1 MFIVNY
7 IEIYK
12 VLQFLFIRYLNL
24 TNVLWMQAFG
34 TTETYV
40 WSVRAQAIKKI
51 LDHAITLDDL
61 DSPPPELSEIT
72 KKKGMP
78 KVSPVKHFA
87 FKQKEKEKEK
97 GSPQKSRGT
106 KIIFVSKTKGGEK
119 RKEDEKM
126 DKKQKDV

>member
-1 MFIVNY
+1 
-7 IEIYK
+7 
-12 VLQFLFIRYLNL
+12 
-24 TNVLWMQAFG
+24 MQEFG

-51 LDHAITLDDL
+51 LDNAITPDDP
-61 DSPPPELSEIT
+61 DSPPPKLSEIT

-78 KVSPVKHFA
+78 KLSPVKHFA

-97 GSPQKSRGT
+97 GSPQKSRGP

-119 RKEDEKM
+119 RKEYEKVE
-126 DKKQKDV
+126 KKQKDV